1 MANLVLCC
9 PAPRR
14 SVRACGCVARPCGC
28 CLSPRGLARPQGCC
42 LASTARPEG
51 CCFYLATTWRGRK
64 AAAPPPARPEG
75 RSFSAP
81 ASRPWCGRFALPLCP
96 VPCVRAAVTLR
107 SCCLFVCVLAG
118 LLPSLLGADW
128 GAWGA
133 WVESRAAWL
142 AGGVARSMRRAGSL
156 RYAVTGSR
164 DEPHTYLSLA
174 YESRDLCPVL
184 GLSVRRIAL
193 AVLLVSHG
201 VRLSVHGSCAVRLPL
216 TVGQMAA
223 CCPWHVVRP
232 LWGSR
237 PGAG

>member
-1 MANLVLCC
+1 MGGESC
-9 PAPRR
+9 
-14 SVRACGCVARPCGC
+14 SVAG
-28 CLSPRGLARPQGCC
+28 
-42 LASTARPEG
+42 
-51 CCFYLATTWRGRK
+51 WRGG
-64 AAAPPPARPEG
+64 E
-75 RSFSAP
+75 
-81 ASRPWCGRFALPLCP
+81 
-96 VPCVRAAVTLR
+96 V
-107 SCCLFVCVLAG
+107 
-118 LLPSLLGADW
+118 D
-128 GAWGA
+128 AWGG
-133 WVESRAAWL
+133 ESEI
-142 AGGVARSMRRAGSL
+142 
-156 RYAVTGSR
+156 AVTGSR

-201 VRLSVHGSCAVRLPL
+201 VRLSVRGSCAVRLPL

>member
-1 MANLVLCC
+1 MCLSACLPAFC
-9 PAPRR
+9 PA
-14 SVRACGCVARPCGC
+14 
-28 CLSPRGLARPQGCC
+28 
-42 LASTARPEG
+42 
-51 CCFYLATTWRGRK
+51 
-64 AAAPPPARPEG
+64 
-75 RSFSAP
+75 
-81 ASRPWCGRFALPLCP
+81 
-96 VPCVRAAVTLR
+96 
-107 SCCLFVCVLAG
+107 
-118 LLPSLLGADW
+118 SLLEADW
-128 GAWGA
+128 AAWGA

-193 AVLLVSHG
+193 AVLLASHG
-201 VRLSVHGSCAVRLPL
+201 VRLSVRGSCAVRLPL

-232 LWGSR
+232 LWGVPARGRVRFSQTESQFHGTWMGR
-237 PGAG
+237 GIIAMLLAALCYQTAHSEHSHT